1 MQSSTPAAESLKVF
15 VVEDSPQILERMRAL
30 LAPVARIVGSTD
42 SADEAIRQI
51 LEERPEAV
59 VLDLNLAQGNGI
71 DVLLAVAAEAPGIE
85 VLVFTNFPNPQYR
98 RLCMKL
104 GAKGFFD
111 KSTEFEQLRDA
122 IAARAGHQLH

>member
-1 MQSSTPAAESLKVF
+1 MQSSTPAAESLRVF

-30 LAPVARIVGSTD
+30 LAPVARIVGSTG

-51 LEERPEAV
+51 LEERPDAV
-59 VLDLNLAQGNGI
+59 VLDLNLAQGTGI
-71 DVLLAVAAEAPGIE
+71 DVLRAVGIRAPAIE
-85 VLVFTNFPNPQYR
+85 VFVFTNFPNPQYR

-111 KSTEFEQLRDA
+111 KSTEFGQVRDA
-122 IAARAGHQLH
+122 IAERAAHQVH